1 VTDDP
6 GVQLVAAIL
15 GALVVLVIVPH
26 IAWEVIK
33 RRTGGKGR

>member
-1 VTDDP
+1 MTDDP

-15 GALVVLVIVPH
+15 GFGGLVLVRCWL
-26 IAWEVIK
+26 WEWIK